1 MAGKIWFITGAS
13 RGIGALTVEA
23 ALAAGDKVAATGR
36 SVDALKERFGA
47 REGLLLLA
55 MDVTDEAAI
64 ARALEAAI
72 AHFGHIDV
80 VLNNAGYGM
89 LGTLEESTMEEFRAC
104 VETNFFGTV
113 LVCKA
118 AVPHLRKRGAGH
130 IINVTSAGG
139 FRPVQGFSAYCAA
152 KFAVE
157 GLTETLGMELAP
169 LGIHVTALQ
178 PGYVKSDFCEDNSLV
193 IVPKEMPEYA
203 DITGGIRRAME
214 NKQVGQ
220 PGDPAKVAQGIV
232 ALGHA
237 ENPPRWLP
245 LGADSVAIIES
256 KLADVQADIDAWR
269 ELACSTYFDE
279 ATA

>member
-1 MAGKIWFITGAS
+1 MAEKIWFVTGAS

-36 SVDALKERFGA
+36 SRDALVQRFGE
-47 REGLLLLA
+47 REGLLPLE
-55 MDVTDEAAI
+55 MDVTNEAAI
-64 ARALEAAI
+64 ARALADAI

-89 LGTLEESTMEEFRAC
+89 LGTLEETTMDEFRAC

-118 AVPHLRKRGAGH
+118 AVPHLRERGAGH

-157 GLTETLGMELAP
+157 GLSETLGMELGP
-169 LGIHVTALQ
+169 LGINVTAVQ
-178 PGYVKSDFCEDNSLV
+178 PGYVRSDFCEDNSMV
-193 IVPKEMPEYA
+193 IVPREMPEYA
-203 DITGGIRRAME
+203 AITGGIRRAME
-214 NKQVGQ
+214 AKQVGQ

-232 ALGHA
+232 TLAHA

-245 LGADSVAIIES
+245 LGADAVEIIES
-256 KLADVQADIDAWR
+256 KQDDVQADIDAWR
-269 ELACSTYFDE
+269 GVACSTYFD
-279 ATA
+279 